1 MADSTIKRGRD
12 THVRSDKPDRDFA
25 QTKHPLLK
33 SGNSKIFVFL
43 PMPGIRK
50 KAIEQAI
57 LSVPVKDAWAAQTLT
72 ATPLDEA
79 WVPRQTTWNNQP
91 ALRAGAV
98 SDAQAAKSDGQ
109 RVSIDVTAYVQTVA
123 NGAKH
128 FGWQITTGS
137 SAENRIV
144 GFDAAG
150 NDSWKLTI
158 DFVEAPE
165 PPSDLYPNGEVV
177 EGKPLVTFDFVDLG
191 GESSELD
198 QVRVLVNSSASTSGA
213 WDSTWRDTVTP
224 EFDLSAWTGTPVD
237 GSTYYYRVEVKDGA
251 GYASDPSD
259 WASFVYDPKPTLTI
273 DQPTGGLVWDP
284 SPTILFGIDSG
295 AIKVYRVR
303 VFRDSDDAEVYDSGR
318 LTGSGT
324 TDQAHTIPFK
334 QHGKRVL
341 RDDQDY
347 RLQVRVWDR
356 HDRKAPAWTQ
366 ATATF
371 HLDDDATPAAP
382 SGLEAFQ
389 IGNSPRV
396 RLTWSRAGTTDA
408 WVVLRGGEVIARL
421 DADEVDAESGTYAW
435 TDSTAAP
442 YLEHTY
448 TVKAIDNGNGKQT
461 TASEPFS
468 ITTTVGGVWLLSDD
482 ADVCLRGTG
491 VENFRTLDRRA
502 SYKPLNLAYDIDIV
516 HAFEGVVGSFSGGI
530 EASRGEDWEAYR
542 RRLLR
547 MKGRPSE
554 TVQLVYGTTSVPVL
568 LRNVSVSPSGSMLPN
583 NMRHDVSFEAQQ
595 VDDFETAV

>member
-1 MADSTIKRGRD
+1 MADSIIKRGRD
-12 THVRSDKPDRDFA
+12 THVRSDKPDKEFA

-33 SGNSKIFVFL
+33 SGTAKVYVFL

-50 KAIEQAI
+50 KTVEQAI
-57 LSVPVKDAWAAQTLT
+57 LSVPVSGAWAAQTLT

-91 ALRAGAV
+91 ATRAGAV
-98 SDAQAAKSDGQ
+98 AAAQGAKSDGQ
-109 RVSIDVTAYVQTVA
+109 RVEIDVTAYVQTVA

-137 SAENRIV
+137 GAENRIV

-177 EGKPLVTFDFVDLG
+177 ESKPVVTFDFVDLG
-191 GESSELD
+191 GESTDLD

-213 WDSTWRDTVTP
+213 WDSGWVNTVTP
-224 EFDLSAWTGTPVD
+224 EFDLAAWTGTPVD
-237 GSTYYYRVEVKDGA
+237 GTTYYYRLEVKDGA

-259 WASFVYDPKPTLTI
+259 WASFVYDPKPALTI

-284 SPTILFGIDSG
+284 SPTILFSISDGT
-295 AIKVYRVR
+295 IKAYRVR
-303 VFRDSDDAEVYDSGR
+303 IFRDSDDVEVYDSGR
-318 LTGSGT
+318 QPGSGT
-324 TDQAHTIPFK
+324 TDQAHNVPFK

-347 RLQVRVWDR
+347 RVQVRIWDR

-366 ATATF
+366 ATAVF
-371 HLDDDATPAAP
+371 HLDDDVTPAAP
-382 SGLEAFQ
+382 TNLLASQVGDT
-389 IGNSPRV
+389 PRV
-396 RLTWSRAGTTDA
+396 RLTWQRTGTTDA
-408 WVVLRGGEVIARL
+408 WVVLRDDEVIARL
-421 DADEVDAESGTYAW
+421 DADEVEADAGSYAW
-435 TDSTAAP
+435 VDSGAAP
-442 YLEHTY
+442 YIEHTY
-448 TVKAIDNGNGKQT
+448 IVKAIDQGNGKQT
-461 TASEPFS
+461 TPSESAS
-468 ITTTVGGVWLLSDD
+468 ITTSVGGVWLLSDD
-482 ADVCLRGTG
+482 ADVRLRGTV

-502 SYKPLNLAYDIDIV
+502 SYKPLRLPYDIDIV
-516 HAFEGVVGSFSGGI
+516 HAFEGVVGSFAGSI

-554 TVQLVYGTTSVPVL
+554 TVQLAYGTTNVPVL
-568 LRNVSVSPSGSMLPN
+568 LRNVSVAPSGSMQPS
-583 NMRHDVSFEAQQ
+583 NMRHDVSFDCQQ
-595 VDDFETAV
+595 VDDFETTV